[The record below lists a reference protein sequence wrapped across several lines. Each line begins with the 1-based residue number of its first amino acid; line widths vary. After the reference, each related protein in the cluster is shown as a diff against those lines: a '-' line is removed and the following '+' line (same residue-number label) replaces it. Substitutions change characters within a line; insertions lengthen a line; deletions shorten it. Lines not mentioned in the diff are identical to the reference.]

1 MGYLW
6 ESPLSTA
13 GQSQEARR
21 LSDTKLHRYY
31 CNMAPVGLKF
41 FTGAKF
47 KMERKIFRKTEEAA
61 PSWTWD
67 VKPGVVQLGEA
78 WSLQAA
84 RATSGHR
91 HKSGESI
98 ISKSGDNYS
107 CNSGDNLSSKS
118 GDNYS
123 SMCGDS
129 YSYSDTDSS
138 SFSDSSSVIST
149 ESNVSK

>member
-31 CNMAPVGLKF
+31 CSMAPVGLKF
-41 FTGAKF
+41 FTAAKF
-47 KMERKIFRKTEEAA
+47 KMERKIIRKTEEAA
-61 PSWTWD
+61 PRWTWD

-84 RATSGHR
+84 RGTSGHR
-91 HKSGESI
+91 PKSGESI
-98 ISKSGDNYS
+98 SCKFGDNY
-107 CNSGDNLSSKS
+107 SSKS
-118 GDNYS
+118 GDSYS
-123 SMCGDS
+123 CKSEDS

>member
-1 MGYLW
+1 MVYLW

-31 CNMAPVGLKF
+31 CSMAPVGLKF
-41 FTGAKF
+41 FTGTKF

-84 RATSGHR
+84 RGTSGHR
-91 HKSGESI
+91 HMSGESI
-98 ISKSGDNYS
+98 SCKFGDNY
-107 CNSGDNLSSKS
+107 SSKS
-118 GDNYS
+118 GDS
-123 SMCGDS
+123 HSCKSEDS
-129 YSYSDTDSS
+129 YSYSYTDAS
-138 SFSDSSSVIST
+138 SFTDSSSVIST

>member
-1 MGYLW
+1 
-6 ESPLSTA
+6 
-13 GQSQEARR
+13 
-21 LSDTKLHRYY
+21 
-31 CNMAPVGLKF
+31 MAPVGLKF
-41 FTGAKF
+41 FTGAKI
-47 KMERKIFRKTEEAA
+47 KIFRKTEAKEAA
-61 PSWTWD
+61 PRWTWD

-84 RATSGHR
+84 RGTSGHR

-98 ISKSGDNYS
+98 ISKPGDNYS
-107 CNSGDNLSSKS
+107 CKSGDNLSSKS
-118 GDNYS
+118 GDSYS
-123 SMCGDS
+123 SKSWDS